1 MCILDHLQALL
12 HPSSPNV
19 FAVVLSNRHVQDMS
33 VLSYSFTRTTQACKD
48 AESRLK
54 FYHIL
59 TLPIIY
65 EIMTRASL
73 LHEPIIRY
81 PAQEEW
87 ALRRRFSYD
96 GYV

>member
-12 HPSSPNV
+12 HTSSSNV
-19 FAVVLSNRHVQDMS
+19 FAVVSSNRHVKDIS
-33 VLSYSFTRTTQACKD
+33 VLSCSFTTTILACKD
-48 AESRLK
+48 ALLRLR

-59 TLPIIY
+59 LHQLFY
-65 EIMTRASL
+65 DFMTRASL

-87 ALRRRFSYD
+87 ALRR
-96 GYV
+96 